1 MLERVSV
8 QSRDCRCVKLHC
20 GSRNCK
26 MCLIGK
32 EANPDHGVV
41 YNQWSDAAV
50 PGVTQ

>member
-1 MLERVSV
+1 
-8 QSRDCRCVKLHC
+8 
-20 GSRNCK
+20 

-50 PGVTQ
+50 PGVNPFLAQSAHSQKADSV